1 MIQIPL
7 YQSSISAGFP
17 HTVTSDIENCLD
29 LNELVI
35 RHPSSTYFV
44 KVDGDSMVK
53 ADIEHGDI
61 LVVDKS
67 LEPKNYDIVIA
78 FLNGKAL
85 VKRFLKSGANLYLM
99 PENDKY
105 SSILVSGGDEFEV
118 WGVVTYVIHKV

>member
-7 YQSSISAGFP
+7 YCSPISAGFP
-17 HTVTSDIENCLD
+17 HTVTSDIEDCLD
-29 LNELVI
+29 LNQLVI
-35 RHPSSTYFV
+35 RHPNSTYFV

-85 VKRFLKSGANLYLM
+85 VKRFLKSGANLYLV

-105 SSILVSGGDEFEV
+105 SSILVGGGDEFEV